1 MFSPYDRGYEVL
13 FVIIIII
20 TITMTITITIT
31 ITILFLKNGFPE
43 PRFIRK
49 YKRNEYLSYLY
60 DMRN

>member
-13 FVIIIII
+13 FVIIIIII

-49 YKRNEYLSYLY
+49 YERNEYL
-60 DMRN
+60 